1 MISEAAILFRY
12 YSNKV
17 PLIPIPDFYNPN
29 FIQRGRVKRV
39 IDKNHKLH
47 SGGTP
52 AFFSNY
58 GAFNFPILDDN
69 QFFSELYDK
78 FVIKSTELFG
88 EFTLASDNSS
98 TCWASRYNKKMGKR
112 QDSWWHNQAHT
123 STINAI
129 YYLDIFND
137 GISFRGLNNEI
148 YDYLPKNNELII
160 LPSTLIHAVQS
171 STLRKYRYAVN
182 MEIKTEESV
191 TDLFSKVFKYG
202 FS

>member
-112 QDSWWHNQAHT
+112 QDSWWHNHAHT

-129 YYLDIFND
+129 YYLDIFNY
-137 GISFRGLNNEI
+137 INVLV
-148 YDYLPKNNELII
+148 II
-160 LPSTLIHAVQS
+160 LMEFMNLIFLFTKPTLIFLSLSCLIQ
-171 STLRKYRYAVN
+171 YAN
-182 MEIKTEESV
+182 CIIPI
-191 TDLFSKVFKYG
+191 
-202 FS
+202 